1 MPRPTTRLDA
11 IAATLLFVALAAP
24 ARAQPPGPRE
34 AGKPPE
40 NGRQWALLIGVEK
53 YQKELPLAFTVNDV
67 TILAKTL
74 RERNGFGA
82 DEVLTMTDDAEP
94 ANLRPTR
101 ANLIEAIP
109 RWLARIGRG
118 DRLIVYFSGHGFR
131 DPADKLYLAPIDVD
145 RADPASTG
153 LPVEW
158 FRQQIADCKADFKL
172 LVLDACHSGSEKGED
187 IPRDVPSKDI
197 GEKFRGLER
206 VVTLASSTGEEAS
219 RSGTTSSSRSTAT
232 GSTRG

>member
-1 MPRPTTRLDA
+1 MALLGQHDGLMTQPDPFLREGFGQSLKFFEAVMVLDKHRSSSWCDSDAQSILPNRHNPWNRSRKFSGLGISPMPRPTTRLDA

-101 ANLIEAIP
+101 ANLIEEIP
-109 RWLARIGRG
+109 RWLARIG
-118 DRLIVYFSGHGFR
+118 
-131 DPADKLYLAPIDVD
+131 A
-145 RADPASTG
+145 
-153 LPVEW
+153 
-158 FRQQIADCKADFKL
+158 
-172 LVLDACHSGSEKGED
+172 
-187 IPRDVPSKDI
+187 
-197 GEKFRGLER
+197 
-206 VVTLASSTGEEAS
+206 
-219 RSGTTSSSRSTAT
+219 AT
-232 GSTRG
+232 G